1 MRPSRTIARVGC
13 ILVAAMLAS
22 GCSAIAEKAGE
33 KIAEKGIEAGGGGDA
48 EINFDDDGDGSISM
62 ESSEGSF
69 SMGGGEIPD
78 GFPEEVPLP
87 DGFEVESAMAI
98 GSDEVEQI
106 FTLTMTGEGQSDEA
120 DALAED
126 LQSRAEDAGFTITS
140 TMVTDSGGGK
150 TRNFGFENEDWTGG
164 MSVSDLVDEGTIVV
178 ALNVAAP
185 REE

>member
-22 GCSAIAEKAGE
+22 GCSAIADKAGE

-98 GSDEVEQI
+98 GSDEVNQI
-106 FTLTMTGEGQSDEA
+106 YTLSLKGEGSGDDA

-140 TMVTDSGGGK
+140 TSSMDSDSGDM
-150 TRNFGFENEDWTGG
+150 RNFGFGNEDWTGG
-164 MSVSDLVDEGTIVV
+164 MTISNHVDEGTILV
-178 ALNVAAP
+178 ALNVSVP
-185 REE
+185 EEE